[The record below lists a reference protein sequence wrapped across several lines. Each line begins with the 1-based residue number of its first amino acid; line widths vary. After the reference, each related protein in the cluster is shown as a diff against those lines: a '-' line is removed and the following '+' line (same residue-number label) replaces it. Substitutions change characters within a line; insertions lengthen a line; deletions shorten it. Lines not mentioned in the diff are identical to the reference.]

1 MWCVK
6 CVEWKSC
13 EIARP
18 KFLSYLCKKIAIF
31 VKKFCGRCHL
41 FRSGGVLY
49 TRCLK
54 NLISNNP

>member
-18 KFLSYLCKKIAIF
+18 KFLSYLCKKILWAMSPF
-31 VKKFCGRCHL
+31 SLWSSLVYEMSQKP
-41 FRSGGVLY
+41 
-49 TRCLK
+49 
-54 NLISNNP
+54 NQ